1 MPSSHLDPTF
11 SSWPTTL
18 TGTPQTR
25 SSPPDNLPCLRLLF
39 SLLLYGFPHSAAAY
53 SHTVCVKPWAVA
65 LYASTHL
72 PMLFVFKGINCKL
85 CVFCFQHLSF
95 EGFLVLC
102 FFIVFSHLVVLKG
115 GIFFFDLLQLSW
127 LLGSSLYFLS
137 QLSWSSL
144 LLNVQQKKSSGL
156 HSGTPAFF

>member
-1 MPSSHLDPTF
+1 MF
-11 SSWPTTL
+11 
-18 TGTPQTR
+18 
-25 SSPPDNLPCLRLLF
+25 F
-39 SLLLYGFPHSAAAY
+39 HS
-53 SHTVCVKPWAVA
+53 
-65 LYASTHL
+65 
-72 PMLFVFKGINCKL
+72 VF
-85 CVFCFQHLSF
+85 
-95 EGFLVLC
+95 
-102 FFIVFSHLVVLKG
+102 HLVVLKG